1 MTSAI
6 RMIVPAAESQL
17 VEKVAVTETART
29 ASGDK
34 TLEAEGRATQRMGKR
49 KTYVVTTHADG
60 GWKVQVEGSRRAT
73 SVHKTKGEA
82 VANAKEL
89 ARSHQPS
96 QLLVYKQNGTVQTEQ
111 TYG

>member
-1 MTSAI
+1 MGRRKRS
-6 RMIVPAAESQL
+6 
-17 VEKVAVTETART
+17 
-29 ASGDK
+29 ASGDPLDK
-34 TLEAEGRATQRMGKR
+34 AVGRLVETTGTMSGDRTLEVEGRATRRMGER
-49 KTYVVTTHADG
+49 KTYVVTTHANG
-60 GWKVQVEGSRRAT
+60 GWKVQVEGASRAT

>member
-1 MTSAI
+1 MGRKKRSGTGEALNK
-6 RMIVPAAESQL
+6 AAGRL
-17 VEKVAVTETART
+17 AETAGVV
-29 ASGDK
+29 SGDK
-34 TLEAEGRATQRMGKR
+34 SLEAEGRATQRVDER

-60 GWKVQVEGSRRAT
+60 GWKVQAEGASRAT

-89 ARSHQPS
+89 ARGHQPS
-96 QLLVYKQNGTVQTEQ
+96 QLLVYKQDGTVQTEQ